1 MDQNKDLLKGDGT
14 IIPKTFS
21 IDWFCGVVYYSSMGR
36 LVRLF
41 PITLG
46 TPIEDE
52 GFDGRRA

>member
-1 MDQNKDLLKGDGT
+1 MDQNKDLLKGDGAIT
-14 IIPKTFS
+14 PKTFS
-21 IDWFCGVVYYSSMGR
+21 IDCFCGVMYCSSMGR

-46 TPIEDE
+46 TPVEDE